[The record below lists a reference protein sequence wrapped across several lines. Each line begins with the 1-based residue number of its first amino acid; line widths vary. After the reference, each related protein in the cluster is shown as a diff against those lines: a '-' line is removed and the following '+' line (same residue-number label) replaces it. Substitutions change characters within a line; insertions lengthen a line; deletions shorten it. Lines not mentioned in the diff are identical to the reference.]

1 MSGVAITTKRS
12 YITLDLF
19 PCFIFCNNTKPAK
32 LWPVCDKFVMSRKCC
47 APLTQNQ
54 NCHENMSRRT
64 YSRACQQPHFGRRQ
78 SFLVPFLMFQEIPPQ
93 RPVSATSLSLQEI
106 VIVGNCEKQVYTIQQ
121 ICIAF
126 VTSLKSY
133 T

>member
-1 MSGVAITTKRS
+1 MSGVAITTKRT

-19 PCFIFCNNTKPAK
+19 PCFSFCNNTKPAK
-32 LWPVCDKFVMSRKCC
+32 SWPVCEKFVMPRKWC

-54 NCHENMSRRT
+54 NCHENLPRRT
-64 YSRACQQPHFGRRQ
+64 CSCACNQPHFGQRQ
-78 SFLVPFLMFQEIPPQ
+78 SFLVLILIFQEIPPQ

-106 VIVGNCEKQVYTIQQ
+106 VIVGNCEKQVYAIRQ
-121 ICIAF
+121 ICITF
-126 VTSLKSY
+126 VTSLEIY